1 MSCYLYLSP
10 TAGNQKIKTLV
21 CDVMLIST
29 LEIGGNTAFPP
40 MLCSQLIKE

>member
-1 MSCYLYLSP
+1 MSCYLYEYLSP

-29 LEIGGNTAFPP
+29 LVLHG
-40 MLCSQLIKE
+40 SQLIKE